1 MSDPRQSFF
10 TTHGRA
16 DVSDNIPRT
25 LQRMAPDAM
34 VIEVASHNFLG
45 ELLASIKKQV
55 QDHGTQ
61 KTLVIDAHGAPLLMI
76 SERPLTDPSQL
87 LYLPDLLDGI
97 KKLQIELGQKVA
109 ERLVLEACDVLTNM
123 TPDKVEYMRSTAQAL
138 GTEIVGATEAI
149 YGGEIQQG
157 RMAHFDA
164 DGGVSR
170 DYLDTPVDLTRDL
183 NWGARAYAHFE
194 GLDTP
199 TDARFSD
206 SWFTCHNGQ
215 SQDAGAACQTDQ
227 RLKTF
232 RDEEQGVFIPTEA
245 GGTWASND
253 IPNKFRLSTLGTTAW
268 REIALQIG
276 KNIPQAVDPS
286 ALKKEQAVL
295 FASEDRANPYVDK
308 AAVDVHEKFI
318 LGLSPDAKAAV
329 EQYVAEYEQ
338 AHPSIPSARPESRD
352 TAKLKTGPVP
362 TDGKTSTGQAAV
374 AAKPDW
380 TAALTLAA
388 AP

>member
-1 MSDPRQSFF
+1 MTDPRQSFF
-10 TTHGRA
+10 TTPGRA
-16 DVSDNIPRT
+16 DVPDNIPIT
-25 LQRMAPDAM
+25 LRRVAPDAT
-34 VIEVASHNFLG
+34 VIQVASHNFLD

-61 KTLVIDAHGAPLLMI
+61 KTLVIDAHGAPLLMMA
-76 SERPLTDPSQL
+76 EQTVTDLSQL
-87 LYLPDLLDGI
+87 LYIPDLLDGI

-109 ERLVLEACDVLTNM
+109 ERLVLESCDVLTNM
-123 TPDKVEYMRSTAQAL
+123 APNDVQYMRSTAQAL
-138 GTEIVGATEAI
+138 GTEIVGATETL
-149 YGGEIQQG
+149 YGGNIQQG
-157 RMAHFDA
+157 RMVNFGA

-170 DYLDTPVDLTRDL
+170 DYLDTPVDLTRNLDF
-183 NWGARAYAHFE
+183 ASRALAHIM
-194 GLDTP
+194 GVDAP

-206 SWFTCHNGQ
+206 SWFACHNGQ
-215 SQDAGAACQTDQ
+215 SQDAGAACQTEQ

-232 RDEEQGVFIPTEA
+232 RNEEQGVFIPTEA

-286 ALKKEQAVL
+286 ALKKELAVL

-362 TDGKTSTGQAAV
+362 TDAKTSTGQAAV